1 MRGTS
6 VWRVALLAV
15 LFMVLGHY
23 LIPAQRFTI
32 SYNGEPV
39 HGFATWGLAAGSVLL
54 ALLAESLVAMLLVLL
69 LAGSSILL
77 VMLILAPVLL
87 IVLAVCLMLPLLI
100 PGALIGVIVAIVVM
114 RNKSQ
119 RQDRASRPQRL

>member
-6 VWRVALLAV
+6 VWRVVLLAV
-15 LFMVLGHY
+15 LFMALGHY
-23 LIPAQRFTI
+23 LIPAQRFSI

-54 ALLAESLVAMLLVLL
+54 ALVAESLVAMLLMLL

-77 VMLILAPVLL
+77 VTLILAPVLL
-87 IVLAVCLMLPLLI
+87 ILLAIFLMLPLLI
-100 PGALIGVIVAIVVM
+100 PGVLIAGIVAIVFM
-114 RNKSQ
+114 RNKTQ
-119 RQDRASRPQRL
+119 QDDRASRQHHN